1 VPIALQ
7 KPVKP
12 KVDAKQKALNDKLE
26 SGFGNLSINA
36 EEKQKA
42 AQREKQAE
50 AKKRM
55 DEIKE
60 QKALKAKEE
69 MEKLK
74 KINQGAT
81 EYMKQQKKELEK
93 GKLN

>member
-1 VPIALQ
+1 
-7 KPVKP
+7 
-12 KVDAKQKALNDKLE
+12 VDAKEKAKQEKLE

-36 EEKQKA
+36 EDKQKA
-42 AQREKQAE
+42 LQREKQEE

-60 QKALKAKEE
+60 KKALKAKEE

-74 KINQGAT
+74 KIN
-81 EYMKQQKKELEK
+81 
-93 GKLN
+93 